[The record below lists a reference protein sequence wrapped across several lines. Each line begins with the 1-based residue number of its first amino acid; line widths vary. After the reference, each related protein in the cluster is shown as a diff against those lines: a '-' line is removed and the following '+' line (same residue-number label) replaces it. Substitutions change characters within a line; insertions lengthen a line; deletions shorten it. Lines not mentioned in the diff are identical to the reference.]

1 MHQLARRD
9 VLKRI
14 ALALGLLIAAAGAN
28 AQTITL
34 TNPTGLSSFVG
45 WGKSGQVMPDDTPG
59 GVTQTYATVTFK
71 GTYTGTKPSNVD
83 LRFCA
88 DTSCSTVQQTYV
100 TCTSATITGDNTSGT
115 WSCPM
120 QVQNS
125 WSGTTTPLFPQARET
140 NATSITSSIA
150 TNSLAAGSTPT
161 YLGQS
166 NMAHSFTYSA
176 YAQDG
181 VTNNGNCTVAS
192 AALVSSGTIGSS
204 VNNGWPISGTNI
216 PGGDT
221 ITSPYNSGA
230 STFTITPTCASG
242 TGTGLPILA
251 QIAASPAS
259 NALSVAYINGSIFS
273 ADNVVSGTA
282 AWGKPEGV
290 ITLENDLGTGI
301 NGGVMGSEQA
311 QGGTS
316 ISYWCSSAAGP
327 LCTGTGGGY
336 IAVQANNKTINLDQ
350 DIAFWIQGE
359 NDSGAAQAD
368 YFQALQNVL
377 AWNQVIRAGSG
388 FLVTPVKSASASI
401 RLAQLQCIDT
411 VTYCVYGGGMIDLA
425 FEADAI
431 HLDPLGRMTLSRRQ
445 AQAALRWKGI
455 SASGYGPVIS
465 SGVWDGS
472 THVTLIVTQE
482 AGTALTSRNLSSS
495 GSSLSGFRV
504 FSNGSPATIS
514 STAFTQPNQIVI
526 TLSTKPTAPV
536 TFDYQMG
543 ASNEATNP
551 VYDNVPPFSDANGL
565 PVQPTRGAM
574 TANNPAV
581 TGPGRMLLR

>member
-14 ALALGLLIAAAGAN
+14 ALALWLLIAAAAGAS

-45 WGKSGQVMPDDTPG
+45 WGKSGQVMPDDNG
-59 GVTQTYATVTFK
+59 QLYATVKFK
-71 GTYTGTKPSNVD
+71 GTYTGSAPSNVD
-83 LRFCA
+83 IRFCA

-100 TCTSATITGDNTSGT
+100 TCTSATIGGGN

-120 QVQNS
+120 QVNNS

-140 NATSITSSIA
+140 NATGVTSSIA

-166 NMAHSFTYSA
+166 NMAHSWTYSA

-192 AALVSSGTIGSS
+192 AALVSSGTIGGS

-230 STFTITPTCASG
+230 STFTITPTCATG
-242 TGTGLPILA
+242 AGTGLPLLA
-251 QIAASPAS
+251 QIAASPAA

-273 ADNVVSGTA
+273 ADNIVSGTA

-301 NGGVMGSEQA
+301 GGGVMGSEQA

-336 IAVQANNKTINLDQ
+336 IATQANNKTINLDQ
-350 DIAFWIQGE
+350 DLAFWIQGE

-368 YFQALQNVL
+368 YFQALQNVV
-377 AWNQVIRAGSG
+377 AWNQVIRSGSG

-401 RLAQLQCIDT
+401 RLAELQCIDT
-411 VTYCVYGGGMIDLA
+411 VTFCAYGGGMIDLA

-455 SASGYGPVIS
+455 SASGYGPVIVS
-465 SGVWDGS
+465 VQWDGS
-472 THVTLIVTQE
+472 VHVYVNITQE
-482 AGTALTSRNLSSS
+482 AGTALTTRGLSLS

-504 FSNGSPATIS
+504 FGNAIAATIS
-514 STAFTQPNQIVI
+514 STAFVQPNQIVI
-526 TLSTKPTAPV
+526 TLSGTPASPV
-536 TFDYQMG
+536 TLDYQMG
-543 ASNEATNP
+543 AANEATNP
-551 VYDNVPPFSDANGL
+551 IFDNVPPFSDVSGL
-565 PVQPTRGAM
+565 PLQPSRGALTASAYNPQVQPALG
-574 TANNPAV
+574 V
-581 TGPGRMLLR
+581 LH